1 MIKTKVTV
9 TETARNFS
17 DIINRVAYKGERFI
31 LIKGRKAVAE
41 ISPVKPGRPIEEL
54 IDVLKELPK
63 LSKEEA
69 QAFADDLAEIRAEAG
84 HDHGRDPWES

>member
-1 MIKTKVTV
+1 MLKTRMTV

-17 DIINRVAYKGERFI
+17 DVINRVAYKGERFV
-31 LIKGRKAVAE
+31 LIKGKKPVAE
-41 ISPVKPGRPIEEL
+41 ITPIRPGRPIEEL
-54 IDVLKELPK
+54 LDVLNDLPK

-69 QAFADDLAEIRAEAG
+69 KAFADDLAEIRAEAG